1 MADGNVCSLSRHS
14 AATLAGE
21 DLIAAVHDLAEKLI
35 HSPEVQAFLQA
46 RQALSQDAEVQRLS
60 HAIRACRAS
69 FSRVEMN
76 HYQAELETLP
86 VMIDYHRAEEALRE
100 LLLEVE
106 REVSAAAGVEFIA
119 NVRPEGHG

>member
-1 MADGNVCSLSRHS
+1 MANGTVCSLSWHP
-14 AATLAGE
+14 AEALAGE
-21 DLIAAVHDLAEKLI
+21 EIAAAVHDLARHLM
-35 HSPEVQAFLQA
+35 HSPEVRAFVQA
-46 RQALSQDAEVQRLS
+46 RHALSQDAEAQRLA

-76 HYQAELETLP
+76 RYQAELDALP

-106 REVSAAAGVEFIA
+106 HEVSAAAGVEFMA
-119 NVRPEGHG
+119 NVRPDRHG